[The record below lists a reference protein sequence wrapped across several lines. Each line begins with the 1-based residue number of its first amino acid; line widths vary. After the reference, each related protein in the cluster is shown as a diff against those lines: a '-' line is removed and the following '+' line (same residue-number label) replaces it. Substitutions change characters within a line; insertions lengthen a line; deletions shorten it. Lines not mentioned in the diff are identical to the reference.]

1 MRRLE
6 LEHAGCERLDLWI
19 KLGRGHG
26 SVDLE
31 AVAIIDASL
40 SAGTTGFAA
49 LAVALAAVAGA
60 AGAGPADELA
70 RGEAGRVVEI
80 VDGDTAVL
88 EGGLVI
94 RLVGVQAPKLALGRH
109 FEDWPLAAEARE
121 ALAALVL
128 DAEVTLYYGGRRRD
142 RHERALAHLVR
153 GDRLWVQRAM
163 LERGMARLYSFA
175 DNRALIAE
183 MLAAERAA
191 RAAGRGIW
199 GDSFYR
205 VRAPEYL
212 AGDVGS
218 FQLVEGTIVA
228 AARVRGRLYLNFGA
242 DWRDDFTVT
251 VAPGERRAFER
262 AWAAAGLPEVSA
274 LAGRRVRVRGWIDEY
289 NGPSIEASHPEQI
302 EWLE

>member
-6 LEHAGCERLDLWI
+6 LER
-19 KLGRGHG
+19 
-26 SVDLE
+26 
-31 AVAIIDASL
+31 L
-40 SAGTTGFAA
+40 SAGTTRFAA

-94 RLVGVQAPKLALGRH
+94 RLVGVQAPKLALGRRG
-109 FEDWPLAAEARE
+109 FDDWPLAESARE

-128 DAEVTLYYGGRRRD
+128 DAEVALFYGGRRRD
-142 RHERALAHLVR
+142 RHGRALAHLVR

-163 LERGMARLYSFA
+163 LERGMARVYSFA
-175 DNRALIAE
+175 DNRALIGALLE
-183 MLAAERAA
+183 VERAA
-191 RAAGRGIW
+191 RAARRGIW
-199 GDSFYR
+199 ADPFYR
-205 VRAPEYL
+205 VRAPETL

-218 FQLVEGTIVA
+218 FQLVEGTILA

-242 DWRDDFTVT
+242 DWREDFTVT

-274 LAGRRVRVRGWIDEY
+274 LAGRRVRARGWIDEY
-289 NGPSIEASHPEQI
+289 NGPMIEASHPEQI